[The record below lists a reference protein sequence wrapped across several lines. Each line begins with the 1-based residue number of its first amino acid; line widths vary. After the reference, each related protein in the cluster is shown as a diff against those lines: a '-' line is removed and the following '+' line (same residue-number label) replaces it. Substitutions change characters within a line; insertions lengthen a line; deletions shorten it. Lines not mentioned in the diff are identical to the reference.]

1 MAKSNL
7 FHAFFRLFVCVW
19 TFWTDS
25 FDFNSIFRFISENS
39 LETFWTI
46 YFTGLFYSSGSS
58 ERGGV
63 IVRQTSICV
72 HVSLGQISVF
82 SIICQSRFDLVPVYG
97 YIDYDS
103 RGACFKLKLV
113 PR

>member
-1 MAKSNL
+1 MFGLSGLILSISIRSFVSFLKILWKLSGL
-7 FHAFFRLFVCVW
+7 FTLL
-19 TFWTDS
+19 D
-25 FDFNSIFRFISENS
+25 
-39 LETFWTI
+39 
-46 YFTGLFYSSGSS
+46 YFTLLGPLS
-58 ERGGV
+58 EGGV

-72 HVSLGQISVF
+72 QVSLGQISVF